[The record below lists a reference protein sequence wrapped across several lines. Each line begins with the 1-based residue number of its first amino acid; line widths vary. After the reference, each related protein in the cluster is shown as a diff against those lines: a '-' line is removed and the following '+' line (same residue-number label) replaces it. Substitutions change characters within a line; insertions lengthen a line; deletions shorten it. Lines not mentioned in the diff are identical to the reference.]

1 MKLDFDTIEFWNNLN
16 RSDKKTLTV
25 QMFALFPR
33 VLGRHGDKYN
43 KPSLW
48 LIKEKMIINNHIRD
62 CFTAG
67 SNVVRTINGKIYKIP
82 SVLKRLEELFKEI
95 KTYLENPKNIK
106 EIRKEWGKSEIKVSL
121 TLDYWEKCIIRE
133 IEQYFG
139 DLSFPAKDYYNHFI
153 NNEN

>member
-62 CFTAG
+62 CFTWF
-67 SNVVRTINGKIYKIP
+67 
-82 SVLKRLEELFKEI
+82 ELSMEK
-95 KTYLENPKNIK
+95 Y
-106 EIRKEWGKSEIKVSL
+106 IRFQAFLSDLRNCSRKSKHI
-121 TLDYWEKCIIRE
+121 
-133 IEQYFG
+133 
-139 DLSFPAKDYYNHFI
+139 
-153 NNEN
+153 